1 MDMILVF
8 LFHPSSCH
16 ETCWKSRHLRLL
28 LQYEIKFELAN
39 ICKKKKKLVKNW
51 WIDGLLN
58 ECVGCLHD
66 LSFSLD

>member
-1 MDMILVF
+1 MDMILLF

-39 ICKKKKKLVKNW
+39 EIKFEYAKKNFSEELV
-51 WIDGLLN
+51 D
-58 ECVGCLHD
+58 
-66 LSFSLD
+66 

>member
-1 MDMILVF
+1 MKLSLSM
-8 LFHPSSCH
+8 
-16 ETCWKSRHLRLL
+16 
-28 LQYEIKFELAN
+28 Q
-39 ICKKKKKLVKNW
+39 KKILVKNW